1 MKTYTCQ
8 CGNRLFF
15 ENVQCVACG
24 RDVGYCEQCSEVTSF
39 FAEENGDFYCDKC
52 GTLARKC
59 TNYQVEQVCNHFVTA
74 APEAVAEPGLCSV
87 CQLTETIPDLT
98 IDGNRDKW
106 RRLEQAKRRLVY
118 QLDLLKLPYRGVEPA
133 LSFDF
138 KGNVVPAE
146 GVWRKGELAEHVYTG
161 HLNGK
166 ITINIEEADDVE
178 REKLRVDMNEAQ
190 RTLIGHFR
198 HEIGHYYWQLLIQ
211 GQRET
216 ECVEIFGDHNDP
228 DYATALSLYYQQ
240 GPRLDWSRA
249 FISAYAASHAWED
262 FAETFALYLDIRSVL
277 DTAQHL
283 GVPLPQITNPD
294 AFEEYVVAYQKLG
307 IMVNELNRC
316 LGIFDL
322 VPEVI
327 VQPVVDKLNFI
338 HDLLQKASSDSSISN
353 QTAEA
358 IMVKATV

>member
-1 MKTYTCQ
+1 MKTFACQ

-39 FAEENGDFYCDKC
+39 SADESGDFRCEKC
-52 GTLARKC
+52 GAVARKC
-59 TNYQVEQVCNHFVTA
+59 TNYQTEQVCNHFVPVSADTT
-74 APEAVAEPGLCSV
+74 EILLCSV

-98 IDGNRDKW
+98 IEGNRDKW
-106 RRLEQAKRRLVY
+106 RRLEQAKRRLIY
-118 QLDLLKLPYRGVEPA
+118 QLDLLRLPYRDIEPA

-146 GVWRKGELAEHVYTG
+146 EVWRKGEFAEHVYTG
-161 HLNGK
+161 HLDGK

-198 HEIGHYYWQLLIQ
+198 HEVGHYYWQLLIQ
-211 GQRET
+211 GQCEA
-216 ECVEIFGDHNDP
+216 ECVQIFGDHNNP

-240 GPRLDWSRA
+240 GPRPDWSQG

-283 GVPLPQITNPD
+283 RVPLPQITKPA

-338 HDLLQKASSDSSISN
+338 HDLLQKAAVNPSINN
-353 QTAEA
+353 QPVES
-358 IMVKATV
+358 IVEKATA